1 MDAGQ
6 DELMQQENTMQEKQ
20 TQETGADSF
29 EQTADKETADAIA
42 ASASV
47 ESDEPSASEDAN
59 VEAVALGSSGI
70 LASMERDIQNA
81 GLSLSNVLSYDW
93 IVPQFYVVNAGTSVT
108 PEVLNPTVLLS
119 KDVRIHGSSDAPQIL
134 LYHTHSQEAYAAGIH

>member
-1 MDAGQ
+1 MAVAQKMETVEQTTDPVFLHIAESGADPGYQVATSERVTSEAAAPEQEEGVDAGQ

-93 IVPQFYVVNAGTSVT
+93 IVPQF
-108 PEVLNPTVLLS
+108 
-119 KDVRIHGSSDAPQIL
+119 
-134 LYHTHSQEAYAAGIH
+134 